1 MARPSSSPRRSR
13 TPKTGLSPEPWLT
26 RLRVNSDVR
35 RDMVRRIRRSI
46 RAGHYENELKLQIA
60 LERLLRDA

>member
-1 MARPSSSPRRSR
+1 MARPSPSRRPSR
-13 TPKTGLSPEPWLT
+13 ASKVVVNTGPWLE
-26 RLRVNSDVR
+26 RLRSNSDVR
-35 RDMVRRIRRSI
+35 SDMVRRIRRSI

>member
-1 MARPSSSPRRSR
+1 MARPSPSRRPSR
-13 TPKTGLSPEPWLT
+13 TSKVPAGTQPWLD
-26 RLRVNSDVR
+26 RLRSNSDVR
-35 RDMVRRIRRSI
+35 SDMVKRIRRSI